1 MRKIITFFLQLD
13 GEGKVVSTIE
23 DKTAVP
29 FKAPRTRQ
37 ATGKEAVLSG
47 DQPQV
52 DEPQPG
58 GSGVSS
64 KRRRASAAAAVPSAA
79 QVDKPQSS
87 RKPSQKRRKAGSLPQ
102 EDDDEDN
109 DESEDDND
117 NIATIAEKLGRTHHK
132 NRTWSKQIPANFGGQ
147 VPSFHCQ
154 PSPAVPPDCKTP
166 LDYFKLLLHDRFV
179 KDMAAHSQVY
189 AVKKYSCQEAQKVLT
204 SNIIRTSQAKMS

>member
-1 MRKIITFFLQLD
+1 MNFIFLQLD
-13 GEGKVVSTIE
+13 DEGKVVSTIDDE
-23 DKTAVP
+23 TAVQ
-29 FKAPRTRQ
+29 FKTPRTRQ
-37 ATGKEAVLSG
+37 ATAKEAVLSG

-79 QVDKPQSS
+79 QVDKPKRS
-87 RKPSQKRRKAGSLPQ
+87 REPSQKRRKAGPLLQ
-102 EDDDEDN
+102 DDEEDDDEDN

-117 NIATIAEKLGRTHHK
+117 NIDEIAEKLGRTHNK

-147 VPSFHCQ
+147 VPAFQPQ

-166 LDYFKLLLHDRFV
+166 LDYFKLFVDDRFV
-179 KDMAAHSQVY
+179 ENMAAHSQVY
-189 AVKKYSCQEAQKVLT
+189 AVKKYNCPEAQKVL
-204 SNIIRTSQAKMS
+204 RC